1 MLDIQFQLVL
11 TKCIH
16 LVEHAA
22 PQSTVVL
29 NRLVCRA
36 PHRVIT
42 QCRQSAI
49 HPSFDFLSIPATS
62 CAFLWLFD
70 LWGLENSR

>member
-1 MLDIQFQLVL
+1 MLDLQLQSVL
-11 TKCIH
+11 TKYIH
-16 LVEHAA
+16 LAEHAA
-22 PQSTVVL
+22 SLSTVVL

-36 PHRVIT
+36 LHRVIT

-62 CAFLWLFD
+62 GAFLWLID
-70 LWGLENSR
+70 VWD